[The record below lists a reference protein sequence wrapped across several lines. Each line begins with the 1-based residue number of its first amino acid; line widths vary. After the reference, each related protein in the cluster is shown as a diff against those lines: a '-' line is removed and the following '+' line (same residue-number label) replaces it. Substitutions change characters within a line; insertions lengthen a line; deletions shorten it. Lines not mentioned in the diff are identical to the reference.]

1 MDNNSNNPSTFLIYG
16 CNGYTGKL
24 ITEMAV
30 KRGLKPILA
39 GRSKDKVEELAKQYS
54 LDHLVFDLEDEEKI
68 EKALNG
74 RVKAVLHCAGPFSRT
89 AKKMVKAC
97 LKTSCHYVDITGEM
111 IIFEALQSYDE
122 AAKEKGIM
130 ILPGAGYDVV
140 PSDCLALYL
149 KNKMPSAKHLELAI
163 MTRGG
168 GISHGTAKSI
178 IENIS
183 KKSAIRLDGK
193 ILKVPHAYAS
203 RHDISFPFRNV
214 MSKSQKRHD
223 ISSDDISKNYTG
235 VTVPL
240 GDLFSAYISTGIPN
254 ITTYFIVKPA
264 MIKWMKLINYFGWL
278 FANPLIHNFV
288 KNRITK
294 NQPGPTEEQRN
305 TAQSYVWGEVSTVD
319 SRQLTVDPSTVV
331 PPYGAGNKEKSEPV
345 RAVLK
350 LPDAYTLTALTSLK
364 IIEKILSGNFKP
376 GYQTPATA
384 YGEEL
389 IMEIEGVERMD
400 L

>member
-1 MDNNSNNPSTFLIYG
+1 MNNSNNFLIYG
-16 CNGYTGKL
+16 CNGYTGNL

-39 GRSKDKVEELAKQYS
+39 GRSKDKVESLAKKHG
-54 LDHLVFDLEDEEKI
+54 LDHWVFDLEDEEKI
-68 EKALNG
+68 AKALNG
-74 RVKAVLHCAGPFSRT
+74 RAKAVLHCAGPFSRT

-97 LKTSCHYVDITGEM
+97 LKTSCHYIDITGEM
-111 IIFEALQSYDE
+111 TIFEALQNYDE
-122 AAKEKGIM
+122 AAKEKQIM
-130 ILPGAGYDVV
+130 ILPGAGFDVV
-140 PSDCLALYL
+140 PSDCLARYL
-149 KNKMPSAKHLELAI
+149 KNKLPSAKHLELAI

-168 GISHGTAKSI
+168 GISHGTAKTI

-183 KKSAIRLDGK
+183 KKGAIRLNGE
-193 ILKVPHAYAS
+193 ILQVPHAYKV
-203 RHDISFPFRNV
+203 RNNINFDIGE
-214 MSKSQKRHD
+214 
-223 ISSDDISKNYTG
+223 YTG

-240 GDLFSAYISTGIPN
+240 GDLFSAYLSTGIPN
-254 ITTYFIVKPA
+254 ITTYFIVKPG
-264 MIKWMKLINYFGWL
+264 MVKWMKMINLGGWI
-278 FANPLIHNFV
+278 FKNPLIHNFV
-288 KNRITK
+288 KNRITQ

-305 TAQSYVWGEVSTVD
+305 AAQSYVWGEVRSVD
-319 SRQLTVDPSTVV
+319 SRQLTV
-331 PPYGAGNKEKSEPV
+331 GNNKKSAPV
-345 RAVLK
+345 RAILK

-400 L
+400 MI

>member
-1 MDNNSNNPSTFLIYG
+1 MNNSNNFLIYG

-39 GRSKDKVEELAKQYS
+39 GRNKDKVEELAKRHG

-74 RVKAVLHCAGPFSRT
+74 RAKAVLHCAGPFSRT

-97 LKTSCHYVDITGEM
+97 LKTSLHYIDITGEM
-111 IIFEALQSYDE
+111 TIFEALQSYDK
-122 AAKEKGIM
+122 AAKEKQIM
-130 ILPGAGYDVV
+130 ILPGAGFDVV

-149 KNKMPSAKHLELAI
+149 KNKMPTAATHLDLAI
-163 MTRGG
+163 MSRG
-168 GISHGTAKSI
+168 GISHGTAQTI

-183 KKSAIRLDGK
+183 KKGAIRFNGE
-193 ILKVPHAYAS
+193 ILKVPHAYKV
-203 RHDISFPFRNV
+203 RNN
-214 MSKSQKRHD
+214 
-223 ISSDDISKNYTG
+223 INFGIGEYTG
-235 VTVPL
+235 VTIPL

-264 MIKWMKLINYFGWL
+264 MIKWMKKINYFGWI
-278 FANPLIHNFV
+278 FKNPLIHNFV
-288 KNRITK
+288 KNRITQ
-294 NQPGPTEEQRN
+294 NQSGPSEEQRN

-319 SRQLTVDPSTVV
+319 SRQLTVD
-331 PPYGAGNKEKSEPV
+331 NKEKSEPV
-345 RAVLK
+345 RAILK

-364 IIEKILSGNFKP
+364 IIENILSGNFKA

-400 L
+400 M

>member
-97 LKTSCHYVDITGEM
+97 LKTCHYIDITGEM
-111 IIFEALQSYDE
+111 IIFEALQSYDK

-278 FANPLIHNFV
+278 FANPLIHNFA
-288 KNRITK
+288 KNRITQ

-305 TAQSYVWGEVSTVD
+305 TAQSYVWGEVGSVD
-319 SRQLTVDPSTVV
+319 SRQLTV
-331 PPYGAGNKEKSEPV
+331 GNKEKSNII

>member
-1 MDNNSNNPSTFLIYG
+1 
-16 CNGYTGKL
+16 
-24 ITEMAV
+24 MAV

-39 GRSKDKVEELAKQYS
+39 GRSKDKVEELAKRHG
-54 LDHLVFDLEDEEKI
+54 LDHLVFDLEDEEKM
-68 EKALNG
+68 ETALKG
-74 RVKAVLHCAGPFSRT
+74 RAKAVLHCAGPFSRT

-97 LKTSCHYVDITGEM
+97 LKTSLHYIDITGEM
-111 IIFEALQSYDE
+111 IIFEALQRYDE

-149 KNKMPSAKHLELAI
+149 KNKMPFAKYLELAI
-163 MTRGG
+163 MTKGG
-168 GISHGTAKSI
+168 GISHGTAQSI

-183 KKSAIRLDGK
+183 KKGAIRLDGK
-193 ILKVPHAYAS
+193 ISKVPHAYAS

-223 ISSDDISKNYTG
+223 ISKGYTG

-240 GDLFSAYISTGIPN
+240 GDLFSAFISTGIPN

-264 MIKWMKLINYFGWL
+264 MVKWMKLLNYFGWL
-278 FANPLIHNFV
+278 FANPLTHNFA
-288 KNRITK
+288 KNKITK

-319 SRQLTVDPSTVV
+319 SRQLTVD
-331 PPYGAGNKEKSEPV
+331 NKEKSEPV
-345 RAVLK
+345 RAILK

-364 IIEKILSGNFKP
+364 IIEKILSGNFKA

-400 L
+400 I